1 MFLRKGIITGLLCIF
16 GLGMVGCSNSTT
28 NKSKEVSNSKGNGEE
43 IVVATSV
50 AVTEILDE
58 LGVKISGVPTS
69 SYDLPESTK
78 GAIEVGNPMNPDLE
92 IIKSLNPDV
101 VVSVDTLGEDFKKL
115 FTDNNI
121 PSEFIDLTTLEG
133 LKTSVKTLG
142 DRFNKTEKAD
152 EILNE
157 FNSKEEE
164 FKNLSKENEIKDILV
179 IFAAPGSM
187 MLATPSS
194 YIGNLVEIVGGN
206 NIIKDDKLPFVSYGN
221 EEIVKLDPDMV
232 LVMTHG
238 MPEEAKKMAEEKFN
252 SDPAWSRI
260 SAIKKGNVHYL
271 ENGYFGM
278 SANLKGIEALD
289 KLGEIIYGKEQ

>member
-1 MFLRKGIITGLLCIF
+1 MFLKKGIALSLICLLGF
-16 GLGMVGCSNSTT
+16 GVMGCSNNSEE
-28 NKSKEVSNSKGNGEE
+28 SKESLKKENGEE

-58 LGVKISGVPTS
+58 LGVKVSGVPTS

-78 GAIEVGNPMNPDLE
+78 DAVKVGNPMNPDLE

-101 VVSVDTLGEDFKKL
+101 VVSVDTLGEDYKKL
-115 FTDNNI
+115 FTDNDI

-133 LKTSVKTLG
+133 LKTSISTLG
-142 DRFNKTEKAD
+142 ERFNKTEKAN

-157 FNSKEEE
+157 LKVKEDE
-164 FKNLSKENEIKDILV
+164 FSNLSKEEKKNVLLV
-179 IFAAPGSM
+179 FAAPGSM
-187 MLATPSS
+187 MIATPSS
-194 YIGNLVEIVGGN
+194 YIGNLVDKVGAN
-206 NIIKDDKLPFVSYGN
+206 NIVKDDKKPFVSYSN
-221 EEIVKLDPDMV
+221 EEIVKLNPDMV

-238 MPEEAKKMAEEKFN
+238 MPEQAKKMAEEKFA

-260 SAIKKGNVHYL
+260 EAVKEGKVYYL

-278 SANLKGIEALD
+278 SANLKVTESLD
-289 KLGEIIYGKEQ
+289 KLGEIIYGEK

>member
-1 MFLRKGIITGLLCIF
+1 M
-16 GLGMVGCSNSTT
+16 
-28 NKSKEVSNSKGNGEE
+28 
-43 IVVATSV
+43 ATSV

-58 LGVKISGVPTS
+58 LGVKVSGIPTS

-78 GAIEVGNPMNPDLE
+78 DAVKVGNPMNPDLE

-101 VVSVDTLGEDFKKL
+101 VVSVDTLGEDYKKL

-133 LKTSVKTLG
+133 LKTSISTLG
-142 DRFNKTEKAD
+142 ERFNKTEKAN

-157 FNSKEEE
+157 LKVKEDE
-164 FKNLSKENEIKDILV
+164 FSNLSKEEKKDVLLV
-179 IFAAPGSM
+179 FAAPGSM
-187 MLATPSS
+187 MIATPSS
-194 YIGNLVEIVGGN
+194 YIGNLVDKVGAN
-206 NIIKDDKLPFVSYGN
+206 NIVKDDKKPFVSYSN
-221 EEIVKLDPDMV
+221 EEIVKLNPDMV

-238 MPEEAKKMAEEKFN
+238 MPEQAKKMAEEKFA

-260 SAIKKGNVHYL
+260 EAVKEGKVYYL

-278 SANLKGIEALD
+278 SANLKVTESLD
-289 KLGEIIYGKEQ
+289 KLGEIIYGEK

>member
-1 MFLRKGIITGLLCIF
+1 MFLKKGIALSLICLLGF
-16 GLGMVGCSNSTT
+16 GVMGCSNNSEE
-28 NKSKEVSNSKGNGEE
+28 SKESLKKENGEE

-58 LGVKISGVPTS
+58 LGVKVSGVPTS

-78 GAIEVGNPMNPDLE
+78 DAVKVGNPMNPDLE

-101 VVSVDTLGEDFKKL
+101 VVSVDTLGEDYKKL

-133 LKTSVKTLG
+133 LKTSISTLG
-142 DRFNKTEKAD
+142 ERFNKKEKAN

-157 FNSKEEE
+157 LKVKEDE
-164 FKNLSKENEIKDILV
+164 FSNLSKEEKKDILLV
-179 IFAAPGSM
+179 FAVPGSM
-187 MLATPSS
+187 MIATPSS
-194 YIGNLVEIVGGN
+194 YIGNLVDKVGAN
-206 NIIKDDKLPFVSYGN
+206 NIVKDDKKPFVSYSN
-221 EEIVKLDPDMV
+221 EEIVKLNPDMV

-238 MPEEAKKMAEEKFN
+238 MPEQAKKMAEEKFV

-260 SAIKKGNVHYL
+260 EAVKEGKVYYL

-278 SANLKGIEALD
+278 SANLKVTESLD
-289 KLGEIIYGKEQ
+289 KLGEIIYGEK

>member
-1 MFLRKGIITGLLCIF
+1 MFLKKGIALSLICLLGF
-16 GLGMVGCSNSTT
+16 GVMGCSNNSGE
-28 NKSKEVSNSKGNGEE
+28 SKESSKKENGEE

-58 LGVKISGVPTS
+58 LGVKVSGVPTS

-78 GAIEVGNPMNPDLE
+78 DAVKVGNPMNPDLE

-101 VVSVDTLGEDFKKL
+101 VVSVDTLGEDYKKL

-133 LKTSVKTLG
+133 LKTSISTLG
-142 DRFNKTEKAD
+142 ERFNKTEKAN

-157 FNSKEEE
+157 LKVKEDE
-164 FKNLSKENEIKDILV
+164 FVNLSKEEKKDVLLV
-179 IFAAPGSM
+179 FAAPGSM
-187 MLATPSS
+187 MIATPSS
-194 YIGNLVEIVGGN
+194 YIGNLVDKVGAN
-206 NIIKDDKLPFVSYGN
+206 NIVKDDKKPFVSYSN
-221 EEIVKLDPDMV
+221 EEIVKLNPDMV

-238 MPEEAKKMAEEKFN
+238 MPEQAKKMAEEKFA

-260 SAIKKGNVHYL
+260 EAVKEGKVYYL

-278 SANLKGIEALD
+278 SANLKVTESLD
-289 KLGEIIYGKEQ
+289 KLGEIIYGEK

>member
-1 MFLRKGIITGLLCIF
+1 MFLKKGIALSLICILGF
-16 GLGMVGCSNSTT
+16 GVMGCSNNSGEL
-28 NKSKEVSNSKGNGEE
+28 KESLKKENGEK

-58 LGVKISGVPTS
+58 LGVKVSGVPTS

-78 GAIEVGNPMNPDLE
+78 DAVKVGNPMNPDLE

-101 VVSVDTLGEDFKKL
+101 VVSVDTLGEDYKKL

-133 LKTSVKTLG
+133 LKTSISTLG
-142 DRFNKTEKAD
+142 ERFNKTEKAN

-157 FNSKEEE
+157 LKVKEDE
-164 FKNLSKENEIKDILV
+164 FSNLSKEEKKDVLLV
-179 IFAAPGSM
+179 FAAPGSM
-187 MLATPSS
+187 MIATPSS
-194 YIGNLVEIVGGN
+194 YIGNLVDKVGAN
-206 NIIKDDKLPFVSYGN
+206 NIVKDDKKPFVSYSN
-221 EEIVKLDPDMV
+221 EEIVKLNPDMV

-238 MPEEAKKMAEEKFN
+238 MPEQAKKMAEEKFA

-260 SAIKKGNVHYL
+260 EAVKEGKVYYL

-278 SANLKGIEALD
+278 SANLKVTESLD
-289 KLGEIIYGKEQ
+289 KLGEIIYGEK

>member
-1 MFLRKGIITGLLCIF
+1 MFLKKGIALSLICLLGF
-16 GLGMVGCSNSTT
+16 GVMGCSNNSEE
-28 NKSKEVSNSKGNGEE
+28 SKESLKKENGEE

-58 LGVKISGVPTS
+58 LGVKVSGVPTS

-78 GAIEVGNPMNPDLE
+78 DAVKVGNPMNPDLE

-101 VVSVDTLGEDFKKL
+101 VVSVGTLGEDYKKL

-133 LKTSVKTLG
+133 LKTSISTLG
-142 DRFNKTEKAD
+142 ERFNKTEKAN

-157 FNSKEEE
+157 LKVKEDE
-164 FKNLSKENEIKDILV
+164 FSNLSKEEKKNVLLV
-179 IFAAPGSM
+179 FAAPGSM
-187 MLATPSS
+187 MIATPSS
-194 YIGNLVEIVGGN
+194 YIGNLVDKVGAN
-206 NIIKDDKLPFVSYGN
+206 NIVKDDKKPFVSYSN
-221 EEIVKLDPDMV
+221 EEIVKLNPDMV

-238 MPEEAKKMAEEKFN
+238 MPEQAKKMAEEKFA

-260 SAIKKGNVHYL
+260 EAVKEGKVYYL

-278 SANLKGIEALD
+278 SANLKVTESLD
-289 KLGEIIYGKEQ
+289 KLGEIIYGEK

>member
-1 MFLRKGIITGLLCIF
+1 MFLKKGIALSLICLLGF
-16 GLGMVGCSNSTT
+16 GVMGCSNNSEE
-28 NKSKEVSNSKGNGEE
+28 SKESLKKENGEE

-58 LGVKISGVPTS
+58 LGVKVSGVPTS

-78 GAIEVGNPMNPDLE
+78 DAVKVGNPMNPDLE

-101 VVSVDTLGEDFKKL
+101 VVSVDTLGEDYKKL

-133 LKTSVKTLG
+133 LKTSISTLG
-142 DRFNKTEKAD
+142 ERFNKTEKAN

-157 FNSKEEE
+157 LKVKEDE
-164 FKNLSKENEIKDILV
+164 FTNLSKEEKKDVLLV
-179 IFAAPGSM
+179 FVAPGSM
-187 MLATPSS
+187 MIATPSS
-194 YIGNLVEIVGGN
+194 YIGNLVDKVGAN
-206 NIIKDDKLPFVSYGN
+206 NIVKDDKKPFVSYSN
-221 EEIVKLDPDMV
+221 EEIVKLNPDMV

-238 MPEEAKKMAEEKFN
+238 MPEQAKKMAEEKFA

-260 SAIKKGNVHYL
+260 EAVKEGKVYYL

-278 SANLKGIEALD
+278 SANLKVTESLD
-289 KLGEIIYGKEQ
+289 KLGEIIYGEK

>member
-1 MFLRKGIITGLLCIF
+1 MFLKKGIALSLICLLGF
-16 GLGMVGCSNSTT
+16 GVMGCSNNSGE
-28 NKSKEVSNSKGNGEE
+28 SKESLKKENGEE

-58 LGVKISGVPTS
+58 LGVKVSGVPTS

-78 GAIEVGNPMNPDLE
+78 DAVKVGNPMNPDLE

-101 VVSVDTLGEDFKKL
+101 VVSVDTLGEDYKKL

-133 LKTSVKTLG
+133 LKTSISTLG
-142 DRFNKTEKAD
+142 ERFNKTEKAN

-157 FNSKEEE
+157 LKVKEDE
-164 FKNLSKENEIKDILV
+164 FVNLSKEEKKNVLLV
-179 IFAAPGSM
+179 FAAPGSM
-187 MLATPSS
+187 MIATPSS
-194 YIGNLVEIVGGN
+194 YIGNLVDKVGTN
-206 NIIKDDKLPFVSYGN
+206 NIVKDDKKPFVSYSN
-221 EEIVKLDPDMV
+221 EEIVKLNPDMV

-238 MPEEAKKMAEEKFN
+238 MPEQAKKMAEEKFA

-260 SAIKKGNVHYL
+260 EAVKEGKVYYL

-278 SANLKGIEALD
+278 SANLKVIESLD
-289 KLGEIIYGKEQ
+289 KLGEIIYGEK

>member
-1 MFLRKGIITGLLCIF
+1 MFLKKGIALSLICLLGF
-16 GLGMVGCSNSTT
+16 GVMGCSNNSEE
-28 NKSKEVSNSKGNGEE
+28 SKESLKKENGEE

-58 LGVKISGVPTS
+58 LGVKVSGVPTS

-78 GAIEVGNPMNPDLE
+78 DAVKVGNPMNPDLE

-101 VVSVDTLGEDFKKL
+101 VVSVGTLGEDYKKL

-133 LKTSVKTLG
+133 LKTSISTLG
-142 DRFNKTEKAD
+142 ERFNKTEKAN

-157 FNSKEEE
+157 LKVKEDE
-164 FKNLSKENEIKDILV
+164 FVNLSKEEKKNVLLV
-179 IFAAPGSM
+179 FAAPGSM
-187 MLATPSS
+187 MIATPSS
-194 YIGNLVEIVGGN
+194 YIGNLVDKVGAN
-206 NIIKDDKLPFVSYGN
+206 NIVKDDKKPFVSYSN
-221 EEIVKLDPDMV
+221 EEIVKLNPDMV

-238 MPEEAKKMAEEKFN
+238 MPEQAKKMAEEKFA

-260 SAIKKGNVHYL
+260 EAVKEGKVYYL

-278 SANLKGIEALD
+278 SANLKVTESLD
-289 KLGEIIYGKEQ
+289 KLGEIIYGEK

>member
-1 MFLRKGIITGLLCIF
+1 MFLKKGIALSLICLLGF
-16 GLGMVGCSNSTT
+16 GVMGCSNNSEE
-28 NKSKEVSNSKGNGEE
+28 SKESLKKENGEE

-58 LGVKISGVPTS
+58 LGVKVSGVPTS

-78 GAIEVGNPMNPDLE
+78 DAVKVGNPMNPDLE

-101 VVSVDTLGEDFKKL
+101 VVSVDTLGEDYKKL

-133 LKTSVKTLG
+133 LKTSISTLG
-142 DRFNKTEKAD
+142 ERFNKTEKAN

-157 FNSKEEE
+157 LKVKEDE
-164 FKNLSKENEIKDILV
+164 FVNLSKEEKKDVLLV
-179 IFAAPGSM
+179 FAAPGSM
-187 MLATPSS
+187 MIATPSS
-194 YIGNLVEIVGGN
+194 YIGNLVDKVGAN
-206 NIIKDDKLPFVSYGN
+206 NIVKDDKKPFVSYSN
-221 EEIVKLDPDMV
+221 EEIVKLNPDMV

-238 MPEEAKKMAEEKFN
+238 MPEQAKKMSEEKFA

-260 SAIKKGNVHYL
+260 EAVKEGKVYYL

-278 SANLKGIEALD
+278 SANLKVIESLD
-289 KLGEIIYGKEQ
+289 KLGEIIYGEK

>member
-1 MFLRKGIITGLLCIF
+1 MFLKKGIALSLICLLGF
-16 GLGMVGCSNSTT
+16 GVMGCSNNSEE
-28 NKSKEVSNSKGNGEE
+28 SKESLKKENGEE

-58 LGVKISGVPTS
+58 LGVKVSGVPTS

-78 GAIEVGNPMNPDLE
+78 DAVKVGNPMNPDLE

-101 VVSVDTLGEDFKKL
+101 VVSVDTLGEDYKKL

-133 LKTSVKTLG
+133 LKTSISTLG
-142 DRFNKTEKAD
+142 ERFNKTEKAN

-157 FNSKEEE
+157 LKVKEDE
-164 FKNLSKENEIKDILV
+164 FVNLSKEEKKDVLLV
-179 IFAAPGSM
+179 FAAPGSM
-187 MLATPSS
+187 MIATPSS
-194 YIGNLVEIVGGN
+194 YIGNLVDKVGAN
-206 NIIKDDKLPFVSYGN
+206 NIVKDDKKPFVSYSN
-221 EEIVKLDPDMV
+221 EEIVKLNPDMV

-238 MPEEAKKMAEEKFN
+238 MPEQAKKMAEEKFV

-260 SAIKKGNVHYL
+260 EAVKEGKVYYL

-278 SANLKGIEALD
+278 SANLKVTESLD
-289 KLGEIIYGKEQ
+289 KLGEIIYGEK

>member
-1 MFLRKGIITGLLCIF
+1 MFLKKGIALSLICLLGF
-16 GLGMVGCSNSTT
+16 GVMGCSNNSEE
-28 NKSKEVSNSKGNGEE
+28 SKESLKKENGEE

-58 LGVKISGVPTS
+58 LGVKVSGVPTS

-78 GAIEVGNPMNPDLE
+78 DAVKVGNPMNPDLE

-101 VVSVDTLGEDFKKL
+101 VVSVDTLGEDYKKL

-133 LKTSVKTLG
+133 LKTSISTLG
-142 DRFNKTEKAD
+142 ERFNKAEKAN

-157 FNSKEEE
+157 LKVKEDE
-164 FKNLSKENEIKDILV
+164 FSNLSKEEKKNVLLV
-179 IFAAPGSM
+179 FAAPGSM
-187 MLATPSS
+187 MIATPSS
-194 YIGNLVEIVGGN
+194 YIGNLVDKVGAN
-206 NIIKDDKLPFVSYGN
+206 NIVKDDKKPFVSYSN
-221 EEIVKLDPDMV
+221 EEIVKLNPDMV

-238 MPEEAKKMAEEKFN
+238 MPEQAKKMAEEKFA

-260 SAIKKGNVHYL
+260 EAVKEGKVYYL

-278 SANLKGIEALD
+278 SANLKVTESLD
-289 KLGEIIYGKEQ
+289 KLGEIIYGEK

>member
-1 MFLRKGIITGLLCIF
+1 MFLKKGIALSLICLLGF
-16 GLGMVGCSNSTT
+16 GVMGCLNNSGE
-28 NKSKEVSNSKGNGEE
+28 SKESLKKENGEE

-58 LGVKISGVPTS
+58 LGVKVSGVPTS

-78 GAIEVGNPMNPDLE
+78 DAVKVGNPMNPDLE

-101 VVSVDTLGEDFKKL
+101 VVSVDTLGEDYKKL

-133 LKTSVKTLG
+133 LKTSISTLG
-142 DRFNKTEKAD
+142 ERFNKTEKAN

-157 FNSKEEE
+157 LKVKEDE
-164 FKNLSKENEIKDILV
+164 FSNLSKEEKKDVLLV
-179 IFAAPGSM
+179 FAAPGSM
-187 MLATPSS
+187 MIATPSS
-194 YIGNLVEIVGGN
+194 YIGNLVDKVGAN
-206 NIIKDDKLPFVSYGN
+206 NIVKDDKKPFVSYSN
-221 EEIVKLDPDMV
+221 EEIVKLNPDMV

-238 MPEEAKKMAEEKFN
+238 MPEQAKKMAEEKFA

-260 SAIKKGNVHYL
+260 EAVKEGKIYYL

-278 SANLKGIEALD
+278 SANLKVTESLD
-289 KLGEIIYGKEQ
+289 KLGEIIYGEK

>member
-1 MFLRKGIITGLLCIF
+1 MFLKKGIALSLICLLGF
-16 GLGMVGCSNSTT
+16 GVMGCSNNSGEL
-28 NKSKEVSNSKGNGEE
+28 KESLKKENGEE

-78 GAIEVGNPMNPDLE
+78 DAVKVGNPMNPDLE

-101 VVSVDTLGEDFKKL
+101 VVSVDTLGEDYKKL

-133 LKTSVKTLG
+133 LKTSISTLG
-142 DRFNKTEKAD
+142 ERFNKKEKAN

-157 FNSKEEE
+157 LKVKEDE
-164 FKNLSKENEIKDILV
+164 FSNLSKEEKKDVLLV
-179 IFAAPGSM
+179 FAAPGSM
-187 MLATPSS
+187 MIATPSS
-194 YIGNLVEIVGGN
+194 YIGNLVDKVGAN
-206 NIIKDDKLPFVSYGN
+206 NIVKDDKKPFVSYSN
-221 EEIVKLDPDMV
+221 EEIVKLNPDMV

-238 MPEEAKKMAEEKFN
+238 MPEQAKKMAEEKFA

-260 SAIKKGNVHYL
+260 EAVKEGKVYYL

-278 SANLKGIEALD
+278 SANLKVTESLD
-289 KLGEIIYGKEQ
+289 KLGEIIYGEK

>member
-1 MFLRKGIITGLLCIF
+1 MFLKKGIALSLICLLGF
-16 GLGMVGCSNSTT
+16 GVMGCSNNSEE
-28 NKSKEVSNSKGNGEE
+28 SKESLKKENGEK

-58 LGVKISGVPTS
+58 LGVKVSGVPTS

-78 GAIEVGNPMNPDLE
+78 DAVKVGNPMNPDLE

-101 VVSVDTLGEDFKKL
+101 VVSVDTLGEDYKKL

-133 LKTSVKTLG
+133 LKTSISTLG
-142 DRFNKTEKAD
+142 ERFNKTEKAN

-157 FNSKEEE
+157 LKVKEDE
-164 FKNLSKENEIKDILV
+164 FTNLSKEEKKDVLLV
-179 IFAAPGSM
+179 FAAPGSM
-187 MLATPSS
+187 MIATPSS
-194 YIGNLVEIVGGN
+194 YIGNLVDKVGAN
-206 NIIKDDKLPFVSYGN
+206 NIVKDDKKPFVSYSN
-221 EEIVKLDPDMV
+221 EEIVKLNPDMV

-238 MPEEAKKMAEEKFN
+238 MPEQAKKMAEEKFA

-260 SAIKKGNVHYL
+260 EAVKEGKVYYL

-278 SANLKGIEALD
+278 SANLKVTESLD
-289 KLGEIIYGKEQ
+289 KLGEIIYGEK

>member
-1 MFLRKGIITGLLCIF
+1 MFLKKGIALSLICLLGF
-16 GLGMVGCSNSTT
+16 GVMGCSNNSEE
-28 NKSKEVSNSKGNGEE
+28 SKESLKKENGEE

-58 LGVKISGVPTS
+58 LGVKVSGVPTS

-78 GAIEVGNPMNPDLE
+78 DAVKVGNPMNPDLE

-101 VVSVDTLGEDFKKL
+101 VVSVDTLGEDYKKL

-133 LKTSVKTLG
+133 LKTSISTLG
-142 DRFNKTEKAD
+142 ERFNKKEKAN

-157 FNSKEEE
+157 LKVKEDE
-164 FKNLSKENEIKDILV
+164 FVNLSKEEKKDVLLV
-179 IFAAPGSM
+179 FAAPGSM
-187 MLATPSS
+187 MIATSSS
-194 YIGNLVEIVGGN
+194 YIGNLVDKVGAN
-206 NIIKDDKLPFVSYGN
+206 NIVKDDKKPFVSYSN
-221 EEIVKLDPDMV
+221 EEIVKLNPDMI

-238 MPEEAKKMAEEKFN
+238 MPEQAKKMAEEKFA

-260 SAIKKGNVHYL
+260 EAVKEGKVYYL

-278 SANLKGIEALD
+278 SANLKVTESLD
-289 KLGEIIYGKEQ
+289 KLGEIIYGEK

>member
-1 MFLRKGIITGLLCIF
+1 MFLKKGIALSLICLLGF
-16 GLGMVGCSNSTT
+16 GVMGCSNNSEE
-28 NKSKEVSNSKGNGEE
+28 SKESLKKENGEE

-58 LGVKISGVPTS
+58 LGVKVSGVPTS

-78 GAIEVGNPMNPDLE
+78 DAVKVGNPMNPDLE

-101 VVSVDTLGEDFKKL
+101 VVSVDTLGEDYKKL

-133 LKTSVKTLG
+133 LKTSISTLG
-142 DRFNKTEKAD
+142 ERFNKTEKAN

-157 FNSKEEE
+157 LKVKEDE
-164 FKNLSKENEIKDILV
+164 FSNLSKEEKKNVLLV
-179 IFAAPGSM
+179 FAAPGSM
-187 MLATPSS
+187 MIATPPS
-194 YIGNLVEIVGGN
+194 YIGNLVDKVGAN
-206 NIIKDDKLPFVSYGN
+206 NIVKDDKKPFVSYSN
-221 EEIVKLDPDMV
+221 EEIVKLNPDMV

-238 MPEEAKKMAEEKFN
+238 MPEQAKKMAEEKFA

-260 SAIKKGNVHYL
+260 EAVKEGKVYYL

-278 SANLKGIEALD
+278 SANLKVTESLD
-289 KLGEIIYGKEQ
+289 KLGEIIYGEK

>member
-1 MFLRKGIITGLLCIF
+1 MFLKKGIALSLICLLGF
-16 GLGMVGCSNSTT
+16 GVMGCSNNSEE
-28 NKSKEVSNSKGNGEE
+28 SKESLKKENGEE

-50 AVTEILDE
+50 AVTEILDK
-58 LGVKISGVPTS
+58 LGVKVSGVPTS

-78 GAIEVGNPMNPDLE
+78 DAVKVGNPMNPDLE

-101 VVSVDTLGEDFKKL
+101 VVSVDTLGEDYKKL

-133 LKTSVKTLG
+133 LKTSISTLG
-142 DRFNKTEKAD
+142 ERFNKTEKAN

-157 FNSKEEE
+157 LKVKEDE
-164 FKNLSKENEIKDILV
+164 FSNLSKEEKKNVLLV
-179 IFAAPGSM
+179 FAAPGSM
-187 MLATPSS
+187 MIATPSS
-194 YIGNLVEIVGGN
+194 YIGNLVDKVGAN
-206 NIIKDDKLPFVSYGN
+206 NIVKDDKKPFVSYSN
-221 EEIVKLDPDMV
+221 EEIVKLNPDMV

-238 MPEEAKKMAEEKFN
+238 MPEQAKKMAEEKFA

-260 SAIKKGNVHYL
+260 EAVKEGKVYYL

-278 SANLKGIEALD
+278 SANLKVTESLD
-289 KLGEIIYGKEQ
+289 KLGEIIYGEK

>member
-1 MFLRKGIITGLLCIF
+1 MFLKKGIALSLICLLGF
-16 GLGMVGCSNSTT
+16 GVMGCSNNSGE
-28 NKSKEVSNSKGNGEE
+28 SKESSKKENGEE

-58 LGVKISGVPTS
+58 LGVKVSGVPTS

-78 GAIEVGNPMNPDLE
+78 DAVKVGNPMNPDLE

-101 VVSVDTLGEDFKKL
+101 VVSVDTLGEDYKKL

-133 LKTSVKTLG
+133 LKTSISTLG
-142 DRFNKTEKAD
+142 ERFNKKEKAN

-157 FNSKEEE
+157 LKVKEDE
-164 FKNLSKENEIKDILV
+164 FTNLSKEEKKDVLLV
-179 IFAAPGSM
+179 FAAPGSM
-187 MLATPSS
+187 MIATPSS
-194 YIGNLVEIVGGN
+194 YIGNLVDKVGAN
-206 NIIKDDKLPFVSYGN
+206 NIVKDDKKPFVSYSN
-221 EEIVKLDPDMV
+221 EEIVKLNPDMV

-238 MPEEAKKMAEEKFN
+238 MPEQAKKMAEEKFA

-260 SAIKKGNVHYL
+260 EAVKEGKVYYL

-278 SANLKGIEALD
+278 SANLKVTESLD
-289 KLGEIIYGKEQ
+289 KLGEIIYGEK

>member
-1 MFLRKGIITGLLCIF
+1 M
-16 GLGMVGCSNSTT
+16 GCSNNSEE
-28 NKSKEVSNSKGNGEE
+28 SKESLKKENGEE

-58 LGVKISGVPTS
+58 LGVKVSGVPTS

-78 GAIEVGNPMNPDLE
+78 DAVKVGNPMNPDLE

-101 VVSVDTLGEDFKKL
+101 VVSVDTLGEDYKKL

-133 LKTSVKTLG
+133 LKTSISTLG
-142 DRFNKTEKAD
+142 ERFNKTEKAN

-157 FNSKEEE
+157 LKVKEDE
-164 FKNLSKENEIKDILV
+164 FVNLSKEEKKNVLLV
-179 IFAAPGSM
+179 FAAPGSM
-187 MLATPSS
+187 MIATPSS
-194 YIGNLVEIVGGN
+194 YIGNLVDKIGAN
-206 NIIKDDKLPFVSYGN
+206 NIVKDDKKPFVSYSN
-221 EEIVKLDPDMV
+221 EEIVKLNPDMV

-238 MPEEAKKMAEEKFN
+238 MPEQAKKMAEEKFA

-260 SAIKKGNVHYL
+260 EAVKEGKVYYL

-278 SANLKGIEALD
+278 SANLKVTESLD
-289 KLGEIIYGKEQ
+289 KLGEIIYGEK

>member
-1 MFLRKGIITGLLCIF
+1 MFLKKGIALSLICLLGF
-16 GLGMVGCSNSTT
+16 GVMGCSNNSEE
-28 NKSKEVSNSKGNGEE
+28 SKESLKKENGEE

-58 LGVKISGVPTS
+58 LGVKVSGVPTS

-78 GAIEVGNPMNPDLE
+78 DAVKVGNPMNPDLE

-101 VVSVDTLGEDFKKL
+101 VVSVDTLGEDYKKL

-133 LKTSVKTLG
+133 LKTSISTLG
-142 DRFNKTEKAD
+142 ERFNKTEKAN

-157 FNSKEEE
+157 LKVKEDE
-164 FKNLSKENEIKDILV
+164 FVNLSKEEKKDVLLV
-179 IFAAPGSM
+179 FAAPGSM
-187 MLATPSS
+187 MIATPSS
-194 YIGNLVEIVGGN
+194 YIGNLVDKVGAN
-206 NIIKDDKLPFVSYGN
+206 NIVKDDKKPFVSYSN
-221 EEIVKLDPDMV
+221 EEIVKLNPDMV

-238 MPEEAKKMAEEKFN
+238 MPEQAKKMAEEKFA

-260 SAIKKGNVHYL
+260 EAVKEGKVYCL

-278 SANLKGIEALD
+278 SANLKVTESLD
-289 KLGEIIYGKEQ
+289 KLGEIIYGEK

>member
-1 MFLRKGIITGLLCIF
+1 MFLKKGIALSLICLLGF
-16 GLGMVGCSNSTT
+16 GVMGCSNNSEE
-28 NKSKEVSNSKGNGEE
+28 SKESLKKENGEE

-58 LGVKISGVPTS
+58 LGVKVSGVPTS

-78 GAIEVGNPMNPDLE
+78 DAVKVGNPMNPDLE

-101 VVSVDTLGEDFKKL
+101 VVSVDTLGEDYKKL

-133 LKTSVKTLG
+133 LKTSISTLG
-142 DRFNKTEKAD
+142 ERFNKKEKAN

-157 FNSKEEE
+157 LKVKEDE
-164 FKNLSKENEIKDILV
+164 FVNLSKEEKKDVLLV
-179 IFAAPGSM
+179 FAAPGSM
-187 MLATPSS
+187 MIATPSS
-194 YIGNLVEIVGGN
+194 YIGNLVDKVGAN
-206 NIIKDDKLPFVSYGN
+206 NIVKDDKKPFVSYSN
-221 EEIVKLDPDMV
+221 EEIVKLNPDMV

-238 MPEEAKKMAEEKFN
+238 MPEQAKKMAEEKFA

-260 SAIKKGNVHYL
+260 EAVKEGRVYYL

-278 SANLKGIEALD
+278 SANLKVTESLD
-289 KLGEIIYGKEQ
+289 KLGEIIYGEK

>member
-1 MFLRKGIITGLLCIF
+1 MFLKKGIALSLICLLGF
-16 GLGMVGCSNSTT
+16 GVMGCSNNSEE
-28 NKSKEVSNSKGNGEE
+28 SKESLKKENGEE

-58 LGVKISGVPTS
+58 LGVKVSGVPTS

-78 GAIEVGNPMNPDLE
+78 DAVKVGNPMNPDLE

-101 VVSVDTLGEDFKKL
+101 VVSVDTLGEDYKKL

-133 LKTSVKTLG
+133 LKTSISTLG
-142 DRFNKTEKAD
+142 ERFNKTEKAN

-157 FNSKEEE
+157 LKVKEDE
-164 FKNLSKENEIKDILV
+164 FSNLSKEEKKNVLLV
-179 IFAAPGSM
+179 FAAPGSM
-187 MLATPSS
+187 MIATPSS
-194 YIGNLVEIVGGN
+194 YIGNLVDNVGAN
-206 NIIKDDKLPFVSYGN
+206 NIVKDDKKPFVSYSN
-221 EEIVKLDPDMV
+221 EEIVKLNPDMV

-238 MPEEAKKMAEEKFN
+238 MPEQAKKMAEEKFA

-260 SAIKKGNVHYL
+260 EAVKEGKVYYL

-278 SANLKGIEALD
+278 SANLKVTESLD
-289 KLGEIIYGKEQ
+289 KLGEIIYGEK

>member
-1 MFLRKGIITGLLCIF
+1 MFLKKGIALSLICLLGF
-16 GLGMVGCSNSTT
+16 GVMGCSNNSEE
-28 NKSKEVSNSKGNGEE
+28 SKESLKKENGEE

-58 LGVKISGVPTS
+58 LGVKVSGVPTS

-78 GAIEVGNPMNPDLE
+78 DAVKVGNPMNPDLE

-101 VVSVDTLGEDFKKL
+101 VVSVDTLGEDYKKL

-133 LKTSVKTLG
+133 LKTSISTLG
-142 DRFNKTEKAD
+142 ERFNKTEKAN

-157 FNSKEEE
+157 LKVKEDE
-164 FKNLSKENEIKDILV
+164 FSNLSKEEKKNILLV
-179 IFAAPGSM
+179 FAAPGSM
-187 MLATPSS
+187 MIATPSS
-194 YIGNLVEIVGGN
+194 YIGNLVDKVGAN
-206 NIIKDDKLPFVSYGN
+206 NIVKDDKKPFVSYSN
-221 EEIVKLDPDMV
+221 EEIVKLNPDMV

-238 MPEEAKKMAEEKFN
+238 MPEQAKKMAEEKFA

-260 SAIKKGNVHYL
+260 EAVKEGKVYYL

-278 SANLKGIEALD
+278 SANLKVTESLD
-289 KLGEIIYGKEQ
+289 KLGEIIYGEK

>member
-1 MFLRKGIITGLLCIF
+1 M
-16 GLGMVGCSNSTT
+16 GCSNNSEE
-28 NKSKEVSNSKGNGEE
+28 SKESLKKENGEE

-58 LGVKISGVPTS
+58 LGVKVSGVPTS

-78 GAIEVGNPMNPDLE
+78 DAVKVGNPMNPDLE

-101 VVSVDTLGEDFKKL
+101 VVSVDTLGEDYKKL

-133 LKTSVKTLG
+133 LKTSISTLG
-142 DRFNKTEKAD
+142 ERFNKTEKAN

-157 FNSKEEE
+157 LKVKEDE
-164 FKNLSKENEIKDILV
+164 FSNLSKEEKKDVLLV
-179 IFAAPGSM
+179 FAAPGSM
-187 MLATPSS
+187 MIATPSS
-194 YIGNLVEIVGGN
+194 YIGNLVDKVGAN
-206 NIIKDDKLPFVSYGN
+206 NIVKDDKKPFVSYSN
-221 EEIVKLDPDMV
+221 EEIVKLNPDMV

-238 MPEEAKKMAEEKFN
+238 MPEQAKKMAEEKFA

-260 SAIKKGNVHYL
+260 EAVKEGKVYYL

-278 SANLKGIEALD
+278 SANLKVTESLD
-289 KLGEIIYGKEQ
+289 KLGEIIYGEK

>member
-1 MFLRKGIITGLLCIF
+1 MFLKKGIALSLICLLGF
-16 GLGMVGCSNSTT
+16 GVMGCSNNSEE
-28 NKSKEVSNSKGNGEE
+28 SKESLKKENGEE

-58 LGVKISGVPTS
+58 LGVKVSGVPTS

-78 GAIEVGNPMNPDLE
+78 DAVKVGNPMNPDLE

-101 VVSVDTLGEDFKKL
+101 VVSVDTLGEDYKKL

-133 LKTSVKTLG
+133 LKTSISTLSE
-142 DRFNKTEKAD
+142 RFNKTEKAN

-157 FNSKEEE
+157 LKVKEDE
-164 FKNLSKENEIKDILV
+164 FVNLSKEEKKDVLLV
-179 IFAAPGSM
+179 FAAPGSM
-187 MLATPSS
+187 MIATPSS
-194 YIGNLVEIVGGN
+194 YIGNLVDKVGAN
-206 NIIKDDKLPFVSYGN
+206 NIVKDDKKPFVSYSN
-221 EEIVKLDPDMV
+221 EEIVKLNPDMV

-238 MPEEAKKMAEEKFN
+238 MPEQAKKMAEEKFA

-260 SAIKKGNVHYL
+260 EAVKEGKVYYL

-278 SANLKGIEALD
+278 SANLKVTESLD
-289 KLGEIIYGKEQ
+289 KLGEIMYGEK

>member
-1 MFLRKGIITGLLCIF
+1 MFLKKGIALSLICLLGF
-16 GLGMVGCSNSTT
+16 GVMGCSNNSEE
-28 NKSKEVSNSKGNGEE
+28 SKESLKKENGEE

-58 LGVKISGVPTS
+58 LGVKVSGVPTS

-78 GAIEVGNPMNPDLE
+78 DAVKVGNPMNPDLE

-101 VVSVDTLGEDFKKL
+101 VVSVDTLGEDYKKL

-133 LKTSVKTLG
+133 LKTSISTLG
-142 DRFNKTEKAD
+142 ERFNKTEKAN

-157 FNSKEEE
+157 LKVKEDE
-164 FKNLSKENEIKDILV
+164 FVNLSKEEKKDVLLV
-179 IFAAPGSM
+179 FAAPGSM
-187 MLATPSS
+187 MIATPSS
-194 YIGNLVEIVGGN
+194 YIGNLVDKVGAN
-206 NIIKDDKLPFVSYGN
+206 NIVKDDKKPFVSYSN
-221 EEIVKLDPDMV
+221 EEIVKLNPDMV

-238 MPEEAKKMAEEKFN
+238 MPEQAKKMAEEKFA

-260 SAIKKGNVHYL
+260 EAVKEGKVYYL

-278 SANLKGIEALD
+278 SANLKVTESLD
-289 KLGEIIYGKEQ
+289 KLGEIIYGEK

>member
-1 MFLRKGIITGLLCIF
+1 MFLKKGIALSLICLLGF
-16 GLGMVGCSNSTT
+16 GVKGCSNNSGE
-28 NKSKEVSNSKGNGEE
+28 SKESLKKENGEE

-58 LGVKISGVPTS
+58 LGVKVSGVPTS

-78 GAIEVGNPMNPDLE
+78 DAVKVGNPMNPDLE

-101 VVSVDTLGEDFKKL
+101 VVSVDTLGEDYKKL

-133 LKTSVKTLG
+133 LKTSISTLG
-142 DRFNKTEKAD
+142 ERFNKTEKAN

-157 FNSKEEE
+157 LKVKEDE
-164 FKNLSKENEIKDILV
+164 FVNLSKEEKKNVLLV
-179 IFAAPGSM
+179 FAAPGSM
-187 MLATPSS
+187 MIATPSS
-194 YIGNLVEIVGGN
+194 YIGNLVDKVGAN
-206 NIIKDDKLPFVSYGN
+206 NIVKDDKKPFVSYSN
-221 EEIVKLDPDMV
+221 EEIVKLNPDMV

-238 MPEEAKKMAEEKFN
+238 MPEQAKKMAEEKFA

-260 SAIKKGNVHYL
+260 EAVKEGKVYYL

-278 SANLKGIEALD
+278 SANLKVIESLD
-289 KLGEIIYGKEQ
+289 KLGEIIYGEK

>member
-1 MFLRKGIITGLLCIF
+1 M
-16 GLGMVGCSNSTT
+16 GCSNNSGE
-28 NKSKEVSNSKGNGEE
+28 SKESSKKENGEE

-58 LGVKISGVPTS
+58 LGVKVSGVPTS

-78 GAIEVGNPMNPDLE
+78 DAVKVGNPMNPDLE

-101 VVSVDTLGEDFKKL
+101 VVSVDTLGEDYKKL

-133 LKTSVKTLG
+133 LKTSISTLG
-142 DRFNKTEKAD
+142 ERFNKTEKAN

-157 FNSKEEE
+157 LKVKEDE
-164 FKNLSKENEIKDILV
+164 FTNLSKEEKKDVLLV
-179 IFAAPGSM
+179 FAAPGSM
-187 MLATPSS
+187 MIATPSS
-194 YIGNLVEIVGGN
+194 YIGNLVDKVGAN
-206 NIIKDDKLPFVSYGN
+206 NIVKDDKKPFVSYSN
-221 EEIVKLDPDMV
+221 EEIVKLNPDMV

-238 MPEEAKKMAEEKFN
+238 MPEQAKKMAEEKFA

-260 SAIKKGNVHYL
+260 EAVKEGKVYYL

-278 SANLKGIEALD
+278 SANLKVTESLD
-289 KLGEIIYGKEQ
+289 KLGEIIYGEK

>member
-1 MFLRKGIITGLLCIF
+1 MFLKKGIALSLICLLGF
-16 GLGMVGCSNSTT
+16 GVMGCSNNSEE
-28 NKSKEVSNSKGNGEE
+28 SKESLKKENGEE

-58 LGVKISGVPTS
+58 LGVKVSGVPTS

-78 GAIEVGNPMNPDLE
+78 DAVKVGNPMNPDLE

-101 VVSVDTLGEDFKKL
+101 VVSVDTLGEDYKKL

-133 LKTSVKTLG
+133 LKTSISTLG
-142 DRFNKTEKAD
+142 ERFNKTEKAN

-157 FNSKEEE
+157 LKVKEDE
-164 FKNLSKENEIKDILV
+164 FSNLSKEEKKNVLLV
-179 IFAAPGSM
+179 FAAPGSRM
-187 MLATPSS
+187 IATPSS
-194 YIGNLVEIVGGN
+194 YIGNLVDKVGAN
-206 NIIKDDKLPFVSYGN
+206 NIVKDDKKPFVSYSN
-221 EEIVKLDPDMV
+221 EEIVKLNPDMV

-238 MPEEAKKMAEEKFN
+238 MPEQAKKMAEEKFA

-260 SAIKKGNVHYL
+260 EAVKEGKVYYL

-278 SANLKGIEALD
+278 SANLKVTESLD
-289 KLGEIIYGKEQ
+289 KLGEIIYGEK

>member
-1 MFLRKGIITGLLCIF
+1 MFLKKGIALSLICLLGF
-16 GLGMVGCSNSTT
+16 GVMGCSNNSEE
-28 NKSKEVSNSKGNGEE
+28 SKESLKKENGEE

-58 LGVKISGVPTS
+58 LGVKVSGVPTS

-78 GAIEVGNPMNPDLE
+78 DAVKVGNPMNPDLE

-101 VVSVDTLGEDFKKL
+101 VVSVDTLGEDYKKL

-133 LKTSVKTLG
+133 LKTSISTLG
-142 DRFNKTEKAD
+142 ERFNKTEKAN

-157 FNSKEEE
+157 LKVKEDE
-164 FKNLSKENEIKDILV
+164 FVNLSKEEKKNVLLV
-179 IFAAPGSM
+179 FAAPGSM
-187 MLATPSS
+187 MIATPSS
-194 YIGNLVEIVGGN
+194 YIGNLVDKVGAN
-206 NIIKDDKLPFVSYGN
+206 NIVKDDKKPFVSYSN
-221 EEIVKLDPDMV
+221 EEIVKLNPDMV

-238 MPEEAKKMAEEKFN
+238 MPEQAKKMAEEKFA

-260 SAIKKGNVHYL
+260 EAVKEGKVYYL

-278 SANLKGIEALD
+278 SANLKVTESLD
-289 KLGEIIYGKEQ
+289 KLGEIIYGEK

>member
-1 MFLRKGIITGLLCIF
+1 MFLKKGIALSLICLLGF
-16 GLGMVGCSNSTT
+16 GVMGCSNNSEE
-28 NKSKEVSNSKGNGEE
+28 SKESLKKENGEE

-58 LGVKISGVPTS
+58 LGVKVSGVPTS

-78 GAIEVGNPMNPDLE
+78 GAVKVGNPMNPDLE

-101 VVSVDTLGEDFKKL
+101 VVSVDTLGEDYKKL

-133 LKTSVKTLG
+133 LKTSISTLG
-142 DRFNKTEKAD
+142 ERFNKTEKAN

-157 FNSKEEE
+157 LKVKEDE
-164 FKNLSKENEIKDILV
+164 FVNLSKEEKKDVLLV
-179 IFAAPGSM
+179 FAAPGSM
-187 MLATPSS
+187 MIATPSS
-194 YIGNLVEIVGGN
+194 YIGNLVDKVGAN
-206 NIIKDDKLPFVSYGN
+206 NIVKDDKKPFVSYSN
-221 EEIVKLDPDMV
+221 EEIVKLNPDMI

-238 MPEEAKKMAEEKFN
+238 MPEQAKKMAEEKFA
-252 SDPAWSRI
+252 SDPAWSKI
-260 SAIKKGNVHYL
+260 EAVKEGKVYYL

-278 SANLKGIEALD
+278 SANLKVTESLD
-289 KLGEIIYGKEQ
+289 KLGEIIYGEK

>member
-1 MFLRKGIITGLLCIF
+1 MFLKKGIALSLICLLGF
-16 GLGMVGCSNSTT
+16 GVMGCSNNSEE
-28 NKSKEVSNSKGNGEE
+28 SKESLKKENGEE

-58 LGVKISGVPTS
+58 LGVKVSGVPTS

-78 GAIEVGNPMNPDLE
+78 DAVKVGNPMNPDLE

-101 VVSVDTLGEDFKKL
+101 VVSVDTLGEDYKKL

-133 LKTSVKTLG
+133 LKTSISTLG
-142 DRFNKTEKAD
+142 ERFNKTEKAN

-157 FNSKEEE
+157 LKVKEDE
-164 FKNLSKENEIKDILV
+164 FVNLSKEEKKDVLLV
-179 IFAAPGSM
+179 FAAPGSM
-187 MLATPSS
+187 MIATPSS
-194 YIGNLVEIVGGN
+194 YIGNLVDKVGAN
-206 NIIKDDKLPFVSYGN
+206 NIVKDDKKPFVSYSN
-221 EEIVKLDPDMV
+221 EEIVKLNPDMV

-238 MPEEAKKMAEEKFN
+238 MPEQAKKMSEEKFA

-260 SAIKKGNVHYL
+260 EAVKEGKVYYL

-278 SANLKGIEALD
+278 SANLSNRIFR
-289 KLGEIIYGKEQ
+289 